1 MCGIVGAIAERQV
14 SAILVEGLKRLEYR
28 GYDSAGVAVYTDAG
42 QLQRC
47 RRTGK
52 VVELEQALQA
62 EPLVGRL
69 GIAHTRW
76 ATHGAPS
83 EANAHP
89 HFSSSDLA
97 VVHNGIIENHESLRG
112 ELQALGYV
120 FSSQTD
126 TETIVHLL
134 HHLLKSHA
142 DLAVMG
148 DGIVLDDGHTHSGL
162 PLLPVA
168 QAWHRGPAIASQP
181 CAVAFPGH
189 PPLRNRQGRETGNR
203 QTN

>member
-28 GYDSAGVAVYTDAG
+28 GYDSAGVAIYTDAG

-89 HFSSSDLA
+89 HFSSTDLA

-142 DLAVMG
+142 DLADALKAAVRQLHG
-148 DGIVLDDGHTHSGL
+148 AYGL
-162 PLLPVA
+162 AVISAAQPDRLLA
-168 QAWHRGPAIASQP
+168 AILALQST
-181 CAVAFPGH
+181 G
-189 PPLRNRQGRETGNR
+189 RQQDALLLSR
-203 QTN
+203 QCQLHL